1 MEREL
6 LLPLS
11 FTEYRYSLKQSP
23 DYLKFNKLTWAGQF
37 MTACCTPAPFSSYMK
52 ENQAKNI
59 VYATY
64 ILYKV
69 YTTFVFKKV
78 IKRDSNKNDCLTCA
92 ISYTVLR
99 YSFLLVFGKNVSC
112 DVVVQSSPNYTKL
125 NSLSFCFQDGIYVC
139 CLVVTLIQIYEPSPN
154 YFLAPPRIS
163 QHLQKRP

>member
-1 MEREL
+1 M
-6 LLPLS
+6 
-11 FTEYRYSLKQSP
+11 
-23 DYLKFNKLTWAGQF
+23 
-37 MTACCTPAPFSSYMK
+37 
-52 ENQAKNI
+52 
-59 VYATY
+59 YATY

-78 IKRDSNKNDCLTCA
+78 IKRDGNKNDCLTCA

-139 CLVVTLIQIYEPSPN
+139 CLVVTLI
-154 YFLAPPRIS
+154 
-163 QHLQKRP
+163 